1 MNQKCNNPAPRT
13 WTILLREVLL
23 RLLQETDVCE
33 ISFSSF
39 WESILSVI
47 IFTNKNENNTTVLIK
62 ENCIEAN
69 VKSVFQICPDN
80 MEGEK
85 SFLFLSLS
93 LSLNAS
99 HQNKPVSI
107 PISEGR
113 ESHTHTHSS
122 EYLEITD
129 I

>member
-1 MNQKCNNPAPRT
+1 MDYLFVRQLPKLVNKYRQQMNQKCNNPAPRT

-93 LSLNAS
+93 VS
-99 HQNKPVSI
+99 QCKP
-107 PISEGR
+107 PK
-113 ESHTHTHSS
+113 
-122 EYLEITD
+122 
-129 I
+129 